1 MLYRG
6 GEKKRS
12 LDSWTVLQGFLSDR
26 AQSWRPARGLVKH
39 LPVMFLRE
47 SELSAH
53 RTTGIS
59 ESTTFQNWEMLHVP
73 ALRMGTRPCSKS
85 SFPLAIHLLMV
96 FNEVCVCGSLWARLL
111 FLTELIIYNETQ
123 NPILITWKS
132 LRFIWIGLSPGRGS
146 GYDTFRGFRLG
157 IQGFTCE
164 ANLGFRLGFRDSLR
178 SKFGIQVGIQGF
190 TAKQLWDSGI
200 QVMGFR

>member
-1 MLYRG
+1 MYTKSYVSPCNIYEVVCQLLQYIRSRILYRG

-73 ALRMGTRPCSKS
+73 ALRMGLPQKARS
-85 SFPLAIHLLMV
+85 AIAM
-96 FNEVCVCGSLWARLL
+96 WAVP
-111 FLTELIIYNETQ
+111 Q
-123 NPILITWKS
+123 PIGP
-132 LRFIWIGLSPGRGS
+132 GLSP
-146 GYDTFRGFRLG
+146 
-157 IQGFTCE
+157 IQIKRKLF
-164 ANLGFRLGFRDSLR
+164 
-178 SKFGIQVGIQGF
+178 
-190 TAKQLWDSGI
+190 
-200 QVMGFR
+200 QVMRIGFCVFIINYEFC